1 VTDLTSKASVP
12 FFPIPRRR
20 RGTHGAAVDLN
31 RLGPCRVVCRLWTRT
46 SDTSMPHAAANRPGR
61 NFASP
66 TAGWATRHGRKLRI
80 NHGGIMTT
88 GPSPKPAI
96 FLVLADRVLVAGP
109 PKLWALY
116 FALRRSRHASCV
128 NCRANDKR

>member
-1 VTDLTSKASVP
+1 
-12 FFPIPRRR
+12 
-20 RGTHGAAVDLN
+20 
-31 RLGPCRVVCRLWTRT
+31 
-46 SDTSMPHAAANRPGR
+46 MPHAAANRPGR

-80 NHGGIMTT
+80 NHGAIMTT

-116 FALRRSRHASCV
+116 FALRSSRHASCV